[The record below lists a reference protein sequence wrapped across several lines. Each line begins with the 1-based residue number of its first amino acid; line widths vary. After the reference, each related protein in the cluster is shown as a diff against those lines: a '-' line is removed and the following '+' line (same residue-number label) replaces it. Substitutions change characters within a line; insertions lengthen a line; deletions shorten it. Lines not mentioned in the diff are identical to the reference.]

1 MPKGK
6 GGGKGKSKAAP
17 AAEAA
22 TVRIKKKNYSENEV
36 QALLNGVEKKKRIIF
51 ASTTAGIH
59 NPDKAGAWKVIAQ
72 QVNAV
77 SSVQRWI

>member
-36 QALLNGVEKKKRIIF
+36 QALLNGVEKKKENNFRF
-51 ASTTAGIH
+51 NH
-59 NPDKAGAWKVIAQ
+59 
-72 QVNAV
+72 
-77 SSVQRWI
+77 RWDTQSR